1 VLLVG
6 DLGLVV
12 EVFSS
17 QSLELL
23 TGVLLALCGRVVVAQ
38 STFALS
44 VSRYNQWYNTLNSQ
58 TYALKPRILLAFSSG
73 ASPSILACFLRVD
86 AD

>member
-6 DLGLVV
+6 DLGIVV

-44 VSRYNQWYNTLNSQ
+44 VSRYNQRYNTFNS
-58 TYALKPRILLAFSSG
+58 
-73 ASPSILACFLRVD
+73 
-86 AD
+86 